1 MNDNNHTCNN
11 DHHINNN
18 PHHLLLTFQSHLTT
32 FCQTHGSIF
41 GPGYLHTL
49 QTSHLTA
56 TTSLEPATILSAGQ
70 TFTHALN
77 RYVAELQS
85 AAIRQ
90 VQLRGDLVRV
100 GGIDSV
106 ALEALDAVL
115 ARLDERIVVVGAEA
129 QGLEFEL
136 GLLEGEV
143 EGGGGGGGR

>member
-1 MNDNNHTCNN
+1 M
-11 DHHINNN
+11 
-18 PHHLLLTFQSHLTT
+18 
-32 FCQTHGSIF
+32 
-41 GPGYLHTL
+41 
-49 QTSHLTA
+49 
-56 TTSLEPATILSAGQ
+56 
-70 TFTHALN
+70 
-77 RYVAELQS
+77 AELQS

-136 GLLEGEV
+136 GLVEGEV
-143 EGGGGGGGR
+143 GVGGGGGGGGR

>member
-1 MNDNNHTCNN
+1 M
-11 DHHINNN
+11 
-18 PHHLLLTFQSHLTT
+18 
-32 FCQTHGSIF
+32 
-41 GPGYLHTL
+41 
-49 QTSHLTA
+49 
-56 TTSLEPATILSAGQ
+56 
-70 TFTHALN
+70 
-77 RYVAELQS
+77 AELQS

-136 GLLEGEV
+136 GLLEGE
-143 EGGGGGGGR
+143 GGWWGGW